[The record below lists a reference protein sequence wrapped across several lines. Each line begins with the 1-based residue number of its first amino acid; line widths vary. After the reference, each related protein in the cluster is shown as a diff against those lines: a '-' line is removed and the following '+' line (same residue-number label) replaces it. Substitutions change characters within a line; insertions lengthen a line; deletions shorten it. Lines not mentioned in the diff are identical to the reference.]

1 MASTRQKVKRLEAT
15 TQKVEAFVAAGGEL
29 RSPAA
34 TPVWMDLMAA
44 FEDIA
49 NEFGYEIAKPMKKAP
64 FKPEPPSRS

>member
-15 TQKVEAFVAAGGEL
+15 TQKVEAFVAAGGDLE
-29 RSPAA
+29 SPAA

-49 NEFGYEIAKPMKKAP
+49 NEFGYEIAKPVKKVSV
-64 FKPEPPSRS
+64 KPNPPSQG